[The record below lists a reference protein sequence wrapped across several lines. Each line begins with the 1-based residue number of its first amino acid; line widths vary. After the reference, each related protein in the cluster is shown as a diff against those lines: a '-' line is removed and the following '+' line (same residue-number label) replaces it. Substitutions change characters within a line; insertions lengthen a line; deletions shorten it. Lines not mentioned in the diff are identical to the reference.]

1 MGRNAVRRSATHRTA
16 EVPVVG
22 GREPCPCGSG
32 RRYKA
37 CHGRAAAAADGIDDA
52 ARTRRPFEGYASET
66 DWVALHILVPA
77 GTAPLTLLGE
87 HAGTPATLTTVLPS
101 AVPALRREGG
111 EVLLALQTLTT
122 AGDTNRDLAD
132 ALERALA
139 ATPGDPVPAAIP
151 AADGPRLEELID
163 VTVPLAVTVH
173 PGFEY
178 WLAPDAEITPEVS
191 SALESANGQAHPT
204 ARLESV
210 TAAYWTRVRD
220 KAHLRWVM
228 PHDEE
233 RLLDALARLHA
244 AGANGL
250 GEGTRYAGSFRADGL
265 IVPVWDLPIETE
277 ADDVEKPAAELEARL
292 TEALA
297 ATAPLTGE
305 ERRARAGI
313 VSRQLTLR

>member
-1 MGRNAVRRSATHRTA
+1 MGRNAVRRSTKHLAA

-22 GREPCPCGSG
+22 AREPCPCGSG

-37 CHGRAAAAADGIDDA
+37 CHGRADA
-52 ARTRRPFEGYASET
+52 AVTGAEDARVRRPFEGYAGEA

-77 GTAPLTLLGE
+77 ATAPLTLLGE
-87 HAGTPATLTTVLPS
+87 HAGTAATLTTVLPS
-101 AVPALRREGG
+101 AVPSLRRDGG

-122 AGDTNRDLAD
+122 AGDVNRDLAD
-132 ALERALA
+132 GLLRALTA
-139 ATPGDPVPAAIP
+139 EPGDAVPAALPP
-151 AADGPRLEELID
+151 AEGPRLEELID
-163 VTVPLAVTVH
+163 ASVPLAVTVH
-173 PGFEY
+173 EGFEF
-178 WLAPDAEITPEVS
+178 WLAPDAEVTPEVS
-191 SALESANGQAHPT
+191 AALEQANGQAHPS

-233 RLLDALARLHA
+233 QLLDALARLHA

-250 GEGTRYAGSFRADGL
+250 GEGTRYAGAFRADGL
-265 IVPVWDLPIETE
+265 VVPVWDLPRETE
-277 ADDVEKPAAELEARL
+277 ADEVEKPAAELESRL
-292 TEALA
+292 RDALA
-297 ATAPLTGE
+297 VTTPLTPE